1 MRARMID
8 WMIEVLKAYNYSE
21 ATFSLAV
28 TIMDTYFAKASRY
41 VELLN

>member
-1 MRARMID
+1 
-8 WMIEVLKAYNYSE
+8 MIEVLKAYNYSE

-41 VELLN
+41 VLYFLDLLWIS